1 MLKHIVEK
9 HLVVYKFQKDTGKKY
24 QTDNDFCDVTLVCED
39 KQIKPHKLI
48 ISSFS
53 PVLRNILKL
62 NQAPHP
68 LIYPRKVKYRNL
80 QNLLTFMYEDEV
92 FVAK

>member
-1 MLKHIVEK
+1 MIRNENYCLHRNEFEGNVKIS
-9 HLVVYKFQKDTGKKY
+9 LQKFQA
-24 QTDNDFCDVTLVCED
+24 DNTFGDVTLVCGD

-62 NQAPHP
+62 NQATSSD
-68 LIYPRKVKYRNL
+68 ISEKG
-80 QNLLTFMYEDEV
+80 
-92 FVAK
+92 